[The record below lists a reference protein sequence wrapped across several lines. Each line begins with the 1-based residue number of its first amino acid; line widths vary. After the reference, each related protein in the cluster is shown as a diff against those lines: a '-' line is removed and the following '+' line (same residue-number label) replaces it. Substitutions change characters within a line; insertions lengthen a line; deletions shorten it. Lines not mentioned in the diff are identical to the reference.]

1 MLDEE
6 NNQREKF
13 PAGPVVDSELPAQ
26 GVWVPPLNM
35 ELVSHMPHRMNKIL
49 LFFDKIFFKYLKK
62 RENNQRGQYFTHS
75 SHLRSVL
82 SDLG

>member
-6 NNQREKF
+6 NNQRKKF

-35 ELVSHMPHRMNKIL
+35 ELVSHMPHRMKKIL
-49 LFFDKIFFKYLKK
+49 LFFDKIFLSIKKK
-62 RENNQRGQYFTHS
+62 RK
-75 SHLRSVL
+75 
-82 SDLG
+82 